1 MSTNFF
7 LSALVQLLKKMQ
19 FEVMIGRSII
29 AKPHLCVNSWAIDF
43 HFYYTLLDLKI
54 FKYWTLKIIK
64 VQIEYFI

>member
-29 AKPHLCVNSWAIDF
+29 AKPHLCVNS
-43 HFYYTLLDLKI
+43 
-54 FKYWTLKIIK
+54 
-64 VQIEYFI
+64 